1 MYVAVFLAVHCNSAT
16 QQTMV
21 KFQRKSRI
29 VLLTKILQLKDQM
42 KCRFFFN
49 RNELKQGK
57 EVFKGGQLS
66 IRLKNTRAL
75 DFMRGPRERQHARK
89 NRMRFYH
96 ARVLPRRQLVL
107 QLVPSPQKE
116 KSPN

>member
-29 VLLTKILQLKDQM
+29 VLLIKILQLKDQM
-42 KCRFFFN
+42 KCRFFFT
-49 RNELKQGK
+49 RNELKQGR

-75 DFMRGPRERQHARK
+75 DFMRGPRERQHA
-89 NRMRFYH
+89 
-96 ARVLPRRQLVL
+96 Q
-107 QLVPSPQKE
+107 QK
-116 KSPN
+116 

>member
-1 MYVAVFLAVHCNSAT
+1 MYAAVFLTVHCNSAT

-29 VLLTKILQLKDQM
+29 VLLD
-42 KCRFFFN
+42 FFT
-49 RNELKQGK
+49 RNELKQRK

-66 IRLKNTRAL
+66 IRLKNTRGL
-75 DFMRGPRERQHARK
+75 DFMRGPWERQHARK

-96 ARVLPRRQLVL
+96 ARVLPRRRLVL
-107 QLVPSPQKE
+107 QPVPSPQKE
-116 KSPN
+116 KRPD

>member
-75 DFMRGPRERQHARK
+75 DFMRGPRERQHTRK

-96 ARVLPRRQLVL
+96 ARVLPRRRLVL
-107 QLVPSPQKE
+107 QLVPSPKKE
-116 KSPN
+116 KSPK